1 MPQVKLLSLLL
12 FMTFERT
19 NLDMYIFSHVE
30 VDVFGSIVLNVN
42 PENKTHALIFP
53 LCSDNMPTIPP
64 KLLDREML

>member
-53 LCSDNMPTIPP
+53 LCSDSNSNGIS
-64 KLLDREML
+64 LIHH